1 MKKCP
6 FCAEEI
12 QDEAVKCRHCG
23 SDLLKKESNS
33 DKTII
38 QKNIYKPKKEGL
50 FLRTLNFG
58 CFITIAIII
67 AIFFIIASFG

>member
-23 SDLLKKESNS
+23 SDLVKTESAPE
-33 DKTII
+33 TII
-38 QKNIYKPKKEGL
+38 KEKVYKPKKEGL

-58 CFITIAIII
+58 CFIIFTIAIII
-67 AIFFIIASFG
+67 VFLIIAFSG